1 MSQGQVGTS
10 QVGLKNVFPLS
21 LLWNKQ
27 EIKLNKMKI
36 DKKDKL
42 EKEWNYQ
49 SRHGLEWSTSDNRE
63 GRVLVPG
70 Q

>member
-10 QVGLKNVFPLS
+10 QVGLKNVYS
-21 LLWNKQ
+21 IKEIEEKQ
-27 EIKLNKMKI
+27 EIKLNEMKI

>member
-49 SRHGLEWSTSDNRE
+49 SRHGLEWSASDNRE

>member
-10 QVGLKNVFPLS
+10 QVGLKNVYS
-21 LLWNKQ
+21 IKEIEEKQ
-27 EIKLNKMKI
+27 EIKLNEMKI

-49 SRHGLEWSTSDNRE
+49 SRHGLEWSASDNRE